1 MKLHSK
7 TNGPEN
13 PTSIVADHTVNEDF
27 GIRVELEG
35 RTLLSTS
42 ALRNPMTLQYQ
53 PAYCGN

>member
-27 GIRVELEG
+27 FIRVELEG
-35 RTLLSTS
+35 RTLSTS